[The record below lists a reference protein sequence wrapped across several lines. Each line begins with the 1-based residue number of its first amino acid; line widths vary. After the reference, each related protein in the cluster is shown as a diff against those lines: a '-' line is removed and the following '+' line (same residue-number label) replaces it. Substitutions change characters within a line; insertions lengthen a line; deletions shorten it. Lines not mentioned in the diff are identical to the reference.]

1 MWGVYIYIY
10 IGNGMFFFN
19 DIYHHVEE
27 NGLYIY
33 MDMRMGK
40 LVSGL
45 GSHRNKRIKPIF
57 LTNKHGYNLLILIIH
72 LNPISRSALKHPA
85 EPMVDVT

>member
-1 MWGVYIYIY
+1 MFSWRETWEIIPIVMWGVYIYIY
-10 IGNGMFFFN
+10 IYRQWDVFFN
-19 DIYHHVEE
+19 DIYIYNHVEE

-45 GSHRNKRIKPIF
+45 GSHRNKRI
-57 LTNKHGYNLLILIIH
+57 
-72 LNPISRSALKHPA
+72 
-85 EPMVDVT
+85 M

>member
-1 MWGVYIYIY
+1 MGCFFYDIYIY
-10 IGNGMFFFN
+10 N
-19 DIYHHVEE
+19 HVEE

-45 GSHRNKRIKPIF
+45 GSHRNKRI
-57 LTNKHGYNLLILIIH
+57 
-72 LNPISRSALKHPA
+72 
-85 EPMVDVT
+85 M

>member
-1 MWGVYIYIY
+1 MDYI
-10 IGNGMFFFN
+10 
-19 DIYHHVEE
+19 
-27 NGLYIY
+27 YIY

>member
-1 MWGVYIYIY
+1 MGNNSNSYVGCIHIYTY

-19 DIYHHVEE
+19 DIYIYNHVEE

-45 GSHRNKRIKPIF
+45 GSHRNKRI
-57 LTNKHGYNLLILIIH
+57 
-72 LNPISRSALKHPA
+72 
-85 EPMVDVT
+85 M

>member
-1 MWGVYIYIY
+1 MWCFLY
-10 IGNGMFFFN
+10 FFY
-19 DIYHHVEE
+19 DIYNHVEE
-27 NGLYIY
+27 NGLYLYIY

-40 LVSGL
+40 LLSGL
-45 GSHRNKRIKPIF
+45 GSHRNKRIKPIY

-72 LNPISRSALKHPA
+72 LNPISRSAIKHPA